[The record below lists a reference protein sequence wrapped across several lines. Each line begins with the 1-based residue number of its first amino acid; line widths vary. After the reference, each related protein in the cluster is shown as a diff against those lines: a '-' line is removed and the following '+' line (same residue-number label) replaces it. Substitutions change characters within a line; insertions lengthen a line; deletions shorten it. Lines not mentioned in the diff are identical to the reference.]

1 MAETTNGQAASD
13 SATILDVEHLANQ
26 AMRVSHDSRDEYD
39 NSYYNLDKGKLIDWL
54 NFGAAIPCGTVHIGC
69 E

>member
-26 AMRVSHDSRDEYD
+26 AMRVSHDSSDEYN
-39 NSYYNLDKGKLIDWL
+39 NSYYNLDKEKTD
-54 NFGAAIPCGTVHIGC
+54 
-69 E
+69 